1 VSVPFPEP
9 TEPASSRTDV
19 HLRYL
24 AYFRD
29 GVGRRVAAMSEDE
42 VRRSRVP
49 SGWTPLELVRHLT
62 FMERRW
68 FVWGFEGEAIEFPD
82 DPFGDEVDG
91 RWVVPDGLGVPDVL
105 SAWRGQAAVTEAVVR
120 RHDLDEPGRPSPRWA
135 GEPPATLERVLLH
148 VAQEYARHLGQLD
161 IVAELG
167 GGVTGET

>member
-1 VSVPFPEP
+1 MSVPFPEP
-9 TEPASSRTDV
+9 TEAASSSAEV
-19 HLRYL
+19 SLRYL

-29 GVGRRVAAMSEDE
+29 GVGRRVEAMSDDE

-68 FVWGFEGEAIEFPD
+68 FVWGFEGRVVD

-91 RWVVPDGLGVPDVL
+91 RWVVPDGLGAAEVL
-105 SAWRGQAAVTEAVVR
+105 AAWRRQAVQTEAVVR
-120 RHDLDEPGRPSPRWA
+120 RHSLDEVGQPGERWD
-135 GEPPATLERVLLH
+135 GQPPATLERVLLH
-148 VAQEYARHLGQLD
+148 VVQEYARHLGHLD

-167 GGVTGET
+167 GGVTGEV